1 MGVLKRVQRTK
12 TQKGKRALEEREPK
26 AVENTKTAL
35 FVRGTNCSDKV
46 MKCMKGN
53 LKTVLFLKSKTFS
66 HFRSVQFEEAPLH
79 QLQPEE

>member
-12 TQKGKRALEEREPK
+12 TQKGKKALEEREPK

-46 MKCMKGN
+46 MKCMKGELGN
-53 LKTVLFLKSKTFS
+53 SCVSKIIKPS
-66 HFRSVQFEEAPLH
+66 LS
-79 QLQPEE
+79 LQICPI

>member
-46 MKCMKGN
+46 MKCMKGMRAIHVMRHTRSPSGN
-53 LKTVLFLKSKTFS
+53 SAIQMEHVSVSSK
-66 HFRSVQFEEAPLH
+66 
-79 QLQPEE
+79 